1 MSQNNL
7 QYFSDLKFFFK
18 HIRNY
23 YILFLLLFIIS
34 LILGYLKFNFDSEN
48 IEIKSVNKIVLEKI
62 FKSYEFYLQN
72 YELKSQVYPL
82 TKLYDLLI

>member
-1 MSQNNL
+1 MSQNNH
-7 QYFSDLKFFFK
+7 QYFLDLKFFFK

-48 IEIKSVNKIVLEKI
+48 IEIKSVNKIVLEKKI
-62 FKSYEFYLQN
+62 FKSY
-72 YELKSQVYPL
+72 
-82 TKLYDLLI
+82 